1 MWGFKTGVGLQ
12 ETCWVAASAGS
23 GSWILGISWQ
33 EKSIRILSVASV
45 TFKIGW
51 RLILRPWLAKVPKT
65 TAMSVMVTSAA
76 PRVRDRPY
84 LSG

>member
-1 MWGFKTGVGLQ
+1 M
-12 ETCWVAASAGS
+12 AASAGF
-23 GSWILGISWQ
+23 GNWILGISWQ
-33 EKSIRILSVASV
+33 EKSIKVLSVASV

-65 TAMSVMVTSAA
+65 TAISTMVISAP